1 MVDTALSGMWKGRQ
15 WLGSRCGATSI
26 EYLLLA
32 AVVGIVIITAL
43 LALSGALDEV
53 WVWMTGEVDNAL

>member
-1 MVDTALSGMWKGRQ
+1 MYQLREWWKDRA
-15 WLGSRCGATSI
+15 GATSI

-43 LALSGALDEV
+43 LTLSGALDGV
-53 WVWMTGEVDNAL
+53 WDWMTGEVDNAI